1 MDPELKMTTQR
12 ERVRE
17 RESLLEL
24 AMEISLTSLGSSQ
37 TLPFPHLRTLEASR
51 FWSLS
56 DTIATAVAV
65 AAFLSLPLLSL
76 GASGGG
82 FFAYGKSKGILY
94 STHDKAIFFRVRVL
108 AESLSPE
115 RIIWRV
121 TC

>member
-1 MDPELKMTTQR
+1 MDPELKMNREGEGEGER
-12 ERVRE
+12 EREKE

-56 DTIATAVAV
+56 DTIATAVA
-65 AAFLSLPLLSL
+65 AFLSLPLLSL

-82 FFAYGKSKGILY
+82 VFAYEKSKRILY
-94 STHDKAIFFRVRVL
+94 STHDKVIFFRVRVL
-108 AESLSPE
+108 AE
-115 RIIWRV
+115 
-121 TC
+121 